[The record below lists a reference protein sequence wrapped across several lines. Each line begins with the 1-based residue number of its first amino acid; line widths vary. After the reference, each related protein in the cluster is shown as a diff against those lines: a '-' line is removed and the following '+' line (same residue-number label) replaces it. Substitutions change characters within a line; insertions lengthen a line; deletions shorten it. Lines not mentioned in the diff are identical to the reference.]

1 MTKYLYIFLLFLTFA
16 LNAQI
21 TTESHIL
28 NVGFTPSGTEH
39 KFQITFDNTSDT
51 IVYLHWILTKNGRSW
66 VDCWDTNFC
75 DINLCYADN
84 VDSSAFENEIRP
96 GEFVFELGVKD
107 NNCDGSTV
115 IGLQL
120 FTDET
125 FQNEVLCMKININDA
140 VDDSDFCTSSTKNDV
155 FSDVRVYPNPVSDYI
170 NVEGENIKTI
180 EVYNLMGSPV
190 QKIDFSEKRTFDISA
205 WNSGIYIMKL
215 TSNKNETRAFKF
227 IKQ

>member
-1 MTKYLYIFLLFLTFA
+1 MTKYFYIFLFLLSFG

-21 TTESHIL
+21 TTQTHLL
-28 NVGFTPSGTEH
+28 NVELIPSDKEH
-39 KFQITFDNTSDT
+39 KFQIRFNNTSDT

-107 NNCDGSTV
+107 NNCNGSTV
-115 IGLQL
+115 LGLQL

-125 FQNEVLCMKININDA
+125 FQNEVLCMTININDA
-140 VDDSDFCTSSTKNDV
+140 VDDTNFCISSSKDDV
-155 FSDVRVYPNPVSDYI
+155 FTDVRLYPNPSQDFI
-170 NVEGENIKTI
+170 NVEGQDIKSI
-180 EVYNLMGSPV
+180 EVFNLMGNTIHKLDFFNQNS
-190 QKIDFSEKRTFDISA
+190 IDVSG

-215 TSNKNETRAFKF
+215 TSNSNETHALKF
-227 IKQ
+227 IKK